1 MIDGDKCTIIILYV
15 DDLMIIGRH
24 VEKTK
29 DIDIQLSTKF
39 KMSNLGTMQQYIGL
53 AFLYLSTR
61 IFLLQNKYANKL
73 LRRFRMVNNNP
84 ISTLMEE
91 RLQLQSNM
99 GEEFV
104 DQLMYKSMVR
114 SLIFLTHSRPYIS
127 FVVSCVNWYLGAPQQ
142 THFITIKKIYDT
154 SREHVMEYSIL
165 MHVQHN

>member
-1 MIDGDKCTIIILYV
+1 
-15 DDLMIIGRH
+15 
-24 VEKTK
+24 
-29 DIDIQLSTKF
+29 
-39 KMSNLGTMQQYIGL
+39 MQQYIGL
-53 AFLYLSTR
+53 AFVYLSTR

-73 LRRFRMVNNNP
+73 LWRFRMVNNNP

-127 FVVSCVNWYLGAPQQ
+127 FVVSCVNWYLGANSF
-142 THFITIKKIYDT
+142 HYYKKDLWYIKGTCYGVFYPHACT
-154 SREHVMEYSIL
+154 T
-165 MHVQHN
+165 

>member
-53 AFLYLSTR
+53 AFVYLSTR

-73 LRRFRMVNNNP
+73 L
-84 ISTLMEE
+84 
-91 RLQLQSNM
+91 
-99 GEEFV
+99 
-104 DQLMYKSMVR
+104 
-114 SLIFLTHSRPYIS
+114 
-127 FVVSCVNWYLGAPQQ
+127 
-142 THFITIKKIYDT
+142 
-154 SREHVMEYSIL
+154 
-165 MHVQHN
+165 